1 MWTSINLRSIWLCKT
16 FAISRSMKFF
26 IAATLVSLLLITA
39 RHLPVMGAKEE
50 QEGREGD
57 MLTHRLSSNSVYR
70 SPIEELL
77 TLIGPED
84 LYPLC
89 YKMTSYYDRYAK
101 RGPTFNAWGGKKRT
115 LSGTLSQHFGKRN
128 EKSNFNPWGGKRS
141 EAEDADYILNRQIQN
156 SEGDLDKPSFGSW
169 GGR

>member
-1 MWTSINLRSIWLCKT
+1 
-16 FAISRSMKFF
+16 MKF
-26 IAATLVSLLLITA
+26 ILAASLVSLFLITA

-50 QEGREGD
+50 PEGD
-57 MLTHRLSSNSVYR
+57 MLTHRLSSNIVYR
-70 SPIEELL
+70 SPVEELL
-77 TLIGPED
+77 SLIGPDD

-89 YKMTSYYDRYAK
+89 YKMTSYYDSYAK

-115 LSGTLSQHFGKRN
+115 LSGSLSQHYGKRN
-128 EKSNFNPWGGKRS
+128 PNSNPNSNFNPWGGKRS
-141 EAEDADYILNRQIQN
+141 DAQAEDADYNLNRQIQN